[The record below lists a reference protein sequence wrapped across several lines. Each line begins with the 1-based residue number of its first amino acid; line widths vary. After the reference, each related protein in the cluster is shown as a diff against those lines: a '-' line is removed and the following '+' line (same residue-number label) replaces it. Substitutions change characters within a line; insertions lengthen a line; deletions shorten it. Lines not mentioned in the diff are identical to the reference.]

1 MDGGCTDKIFAAFT
15 AQTPIKHDK
24 KWHERQLMD
33 ENLIILK
40 IINKTTTTTN
50 HQTPSIMINKAE
62 EEFR

>member
-33 ENLIILK
+33 EKLIILK
-40 IINKTTTTTN
+40 VINKTTTTN